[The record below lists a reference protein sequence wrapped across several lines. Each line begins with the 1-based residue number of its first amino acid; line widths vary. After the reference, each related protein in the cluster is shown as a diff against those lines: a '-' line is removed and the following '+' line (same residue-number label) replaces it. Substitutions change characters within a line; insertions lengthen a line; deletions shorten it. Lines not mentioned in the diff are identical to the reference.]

1 MRLNSIKAALAELAG
16 IRKQAA
22 SRECVKDDTAA
33 ALADFVEPYA
43 QSGNKRF
50 TGLYKSLRKGEQ
62 PNKADVDSA
71 SSFLKKEANIE
82 MFLAG
87 LLAAVIV
94 LTVVKAFF

>member
-1 MRLNSIKAALAELAG
+1 MRLNSIRAALAELAG
-16 IRKQAA
+16 IRRQVA
-22 SRECVKDDTAA
+22 SGERVEGDAAA

-50 TGLYKSLRKGEQ
+50 TGLHGSLRKGEQ
-62 PNKADVDSA
+62 PSRADVDSA
-71 SSFLKKEANIE
+71 FSFLKREANIE

-87 LLAAVIV
+87 LLAAAVV